1 MSVCTPS
8 HFTTTAAVTLYGT
21 VDLVIWG
28 NEHECIP
35 HLQESLVGTY
45 RILQP
50 GSSVA
55 TSLHATE
62 SNQCPKHFMFFEVK
76 QKKFRMK
83 AIRYRAVRQFVY
95 ADINLRDYAE
105 LDAKYAQVEDQIK
118 GILTSKV
125 DEMIAEG
132 RRALRSDAVVENES
146 AGNDAL
152 SRCKYAIKDPQKVL
166 VRLKVSHEGFPSL
179 NQQRF
184 GTQYVGKVANPADML
199 LLTKKGARQIMTAA
213 DGGAVGSAQEG
224 GAKGDSVRRIID
236 GADGD
241 IDAVRIEELVN
252 ATLANRK
259 TSLSLLVEA
268 EMAQVGR
275 WCASPLSP
283 LPHASSSNAA
293 SSSPTYCRH

>member
-1 MSVCTPS
+1 M
-8 HFTTTAAVTLYGT
+8 
-21 VDLVIWG
+21 IWG

-76 QKKFRMK
+76 EKKFRMK

-105 LDAKYAQVEDQIK
+105 LDAKYAQVEEQIK

-132 RRALRSDAVVENES
+132 RRVLRSDAAENES
-146 AGNDAL
+146 VGVAAL

-199 LLTKKGARQIMTAA
+199 LLTKKGARQTMTAA
-213 DGGAVGSAQEG
+213 DGGAVGGALEG

-241 IDAVRIEELVN
+241 IDSVRIEELVN

-275 WCASPLSP
+275 CTISPV
-283 LPHASSSNAA
+283 ASSISDAA
-293 SSSPTYCRH
+293 PSSSSPTYHRH

>member
-1 MSVCTPS
+1 M
-8 HFTTTAAVTLYGT
+8 
-21 VDLVIWG
+21 IWG

-76 QKKFRMK
+76 EKKFSMK

-118 GILTSKV
+118 GILTNKV
-125 DEMIAEG
+125 DEMVAEG
-132 RRALRSDAVVENES
+132 RRALRSDAAENES
-146 AGNDAL
+146 AGDNAL

-199 LLTKKGARQIMTAA
+199 LLTKKGARQTMTAA
-213 DGGAVGSAQEG
+213 GGTQEG

-275 WCASPLSP
+275 CCCASPLLYLS
-283 LPHASSSNAA
+283 
-293 SSSPTYCRH
+293 